1 MRQQG
6 TDSIIRREAKEM
18 ALFHRK
24 KRVPS
29 QAILLSAER
38 QQHREEA
45 VLQQDAVALELYQRL
60 RYAVPIIDAAL
71 SKIIRLTG
79 SYTVTASDQRVQK
92 QLDAFVQQVPCDLS
106 GQSLQCFT
114 DRFLD
119 SLLTCGNAL
128 GEILLD
134 QRCGCIT
141 GLHCARPDLVTL
153 QPDAKGGRQF
163 YLRTTDGTTEAQPL
177 PHPER
182 LLFSALHPPAGQ
194 IYGMSVLHGTP
205 ALCNILLRIY
215 TCIGQNYD
223 RIGNI
228 RYAVTYHPSDDP
240 TERAYTAERAQTI
253 AKEWSAGMRCSADG
267 EVRDFIC
274 AGDVDIKVI
283 GAENPLLD
291 TEIPVRQLLEQ
302 IVSKLSIPP
311 FLLGL
316 NWSST
321 ERMST
326 QQADILTSEL
336 EYYRRLLTPVIR
348 QISTAFLRT
357 IGSTAE
363 VTVEWENINLQ
374 DETELALARLHTAQA
389 MEIEQRLAH

>member
-1 MRQQG
+1 MFPL
-6 TDSIIRREAKEM
+6 S
-18 ALFHRK
+18 LFHRK
-24 KRVPS
+24 KPAAAPS
-29 QAILLSAER
+29 VLISAER
-38 QQHREEA
+38 QQHRDFSLLRQDETA
-45 VLQQDAVALELYQRL
+45 QQLYRQL
-60 RYAVPIIDAAL
+60 RYAIPIIDAAL
-71 SKIIRLTG
+71 SKIVRLTG
-79 SYTVTASDQRVQK
+79 SYSVIASDPAVQK
-92 QLDAFVQQVPCDLS
+92 QLDVFVQQIPCDFS
-106 GQSLQCFT
+106 GQGLQSFT

-128 GEILLD
+128 GELLVD
-134 QRCGCIT
+134 SRRRCIT
-141 GLHCARPDLVTL
+141 GLHCAEPDLVYL
-153 QPDAKGGRQF
+153 KPGKSGRAF
-163 YLRTTDGTTEAQPL
+163 FLRMTDGSPEEQPL

-182 LLFSALHPPAGQ
+182 LLFCALHPPAGQ
-194 IYGMSVLHGTP
+194 IYGVSVLHGIP
-205 ALCNILLRIY
+205 ALCSILLRIY
-215 TCIGQNYD
+215 ECIGQNYD

-228 RYAVTYHPSDDP
+228 RYAVTYHPSNDP
-240 TERAYTAERAQTI
+240 TERAYTTERVKAI
-253 AKEWSAGMRCSADG
+253 AKEWAAGMRDSSSG

-336 EYYRRLLTPVIR
+336 EYYRRLLTPVIQ
-348 QISTAFLRT
+348 QICTAFLRT

-363 VTVEWENINLQ
+363 ISVEWDTINLQ
-374 DETELALARLHTAQA
+374 DETEQALARLHTAQA
-389 MEIEQRLAH
+389 MQIEQNLQKN